1 MAAALLVSADLCKTV
16 LHAIVSPTVL
26 GVARAPWD
34 EEKSHLCYKVPKGER
49 AVAFCLPE
57 SCSLWSGVVEW
68 KQQLPDLCID
78 VELVPDKLCH
88 VAPLRHSKDIFHR
101 HGAQYL

>member
-1 MAAALLVSADLCKTV
+1 MKRNPIC
-16 LHAIVSPTVL
+16 AIKCR
-26 GVARAPWD
+26 GR
-34 EEKSHLCYKVPKGER
+34 EG
-49 AVAFCLPE
+49 VAFCLPE

-78 VELVPDKLCH
+78 VELVPDKLCL
-88 VAPLRHSKDIFHR
+88 VAPLRHSKDIFYR